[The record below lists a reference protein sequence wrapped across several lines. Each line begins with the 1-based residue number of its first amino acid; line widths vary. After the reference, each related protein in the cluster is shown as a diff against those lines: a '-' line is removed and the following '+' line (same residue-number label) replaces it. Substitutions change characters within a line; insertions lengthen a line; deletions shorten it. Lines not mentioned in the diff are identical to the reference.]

1 MKKNSMGFIMAE
13 AIIVSSIVV
22 TALILIYTQ
31 FISIN
36 NSYNKSFKYN
46 TVNNLYAT
54 NEFLKFLRSDNLDN
68 IINDMQN
75 NTYIDISLCSTAYIN
90 ESDYCKYLIEALN
103 IKTLIISRENLTML
117 KQELDNYNVFSESMH
132 SFIKNINYKDEGG
145 YRLIV
150 EFNDDTFA
158 TLKINGY
165 ISLVKNISNI
175 CIKQDNCTSNDIA
188 AGITMDIAVNDD
200 EAYNFTILNKTD
212 SYVDLIMSSDLD
224 NNLYNNSKLYF
235 TSETEIK
242 MPDLY
247 QIIENKTKNWTNIP
261 LEYYDIPMYLYKN
274 NTLTKYTSH
283 KYLRARLPHESD
295 FILSGNSVSNNLQ
308 GSFYIDDVIYNG
320 GLITKAYNNNKLI
333 NTTSSKIRPV
343 IRLDIATIKAGELS
357 E

>member
-1 MKKNSMGFIMAE
+1 MKKNSKGFVMAE

-22 TALILIYTQ
+22 GALIFIYTQ

-46 TVNNLYAT
+46 TVNNLYAS
-54 NEFLKFLRSDNLDN
+54 NEILKFLRSDNLDN
-68 IINDMQN
+68 IINEIQN
-75 NTYIDISLCSTAYIN
+75 NTYIDLSSCPTIFIN
-90 ESDYCKYLIEALN
+90 DSDYCKYLIEALN
-103 IKTLIISRENLTML
+103 IKTLIITRENLNML
-117 KQELDNYNVFSESMH
+117 KQELDNINVFSESMH
-132 SFIKNINYKDEGG
+132 SFIKNISYKNEGR
-145 YRLIV
+145 YRIIV

-158 TLKINGY
+158 TLIINGY
-165 ISLVKNISNI
+165 ITLVKNISNT
-175 CIKQDNCTSNDIA
+175 CIMQDSCTVNDIS
-188 AGITMDIAVNDD
+188 AGITMDIAVNND

-242 MPDLY
+242 MPNLY

-261 LEYYDIPMYLYKN
+261 LNYYDILMYLYKD
-274 NTLTKYTSH
+274 NTLTTYTSN
-283 KYLRARLPHESD
+283 KYLRARMPHETD
-295 FILSGNSVSNNLQ
+295 FIKNGELISNTLS

-320 GLITKAYNNNKLI
+320 NLITKAYSNNKLI

-343 IRLDIATIKAGELS
+343 IRLDIETIKAGELS